1 VFVPAGSG
9 LTLGQVAPAD
19 IKSLADFL
27 TATGWKCLYGIN
39 FGGAWSAATGGTYS
53 AVPATVLTNAAAEVL
68 NVHNQLGSSLI
79 GIEIGNEPDDYGGT
93 YFPAATWSVSHYEP
107 AWLQFYNAIVAAV
120 PGVPVTGPANGWN
133 VNGWTVPFS
142 NYCVQNNIPLSLLT
156 QHYYIGQL
164 SQQTPPATI
173 ESVLSYPDPHLIS
186 YISPLQASAASNG
199 IPYRVAEAN
208 TWSDAWNS
216 TLIPDTYTNA
226 LWIID
231 FLFTCA
237 QYNATGVNIHGG
249 GAYSS
254 QPNEPTPIVDNGSAG
269 TVMAVRPEFY
279 GMLFFNLAG
288 TGTLNQT
295 TVSAGSLNV
304 SAYAVQNEYGAF
316 NVMLVN
322 KDLTNNLEVTIT
334 LPQKVNWAGVMVMSQ
349 LTSGNTGPDPA
360 AVSGITIQG
369 ASVSLTG
376 AYNNSTTNPATTTPN
391 LGYTATVSGSTVTC
405 YVPALSAV
413 LIELH

>member
-1 VFVPAGSG
+1 
-9 LTLGQVAPAD
+9 
-19 IKSLADFL
+19 
-27 TATGWKCLYGIN
+27 
-39 FGGAWSAATGGTYS
+39 
-53 AVPATVLTNAAAEVL
+53 
-68 NVHNQLGSSLI
+68 
-79 GIEIGNEPDDYGGT
+79 
-93 YFPAATWSVSHYEP
+93 
-107 AWLQFYNAIVAAV
+107 
-120 PGVPVTGPANGWN
+120 
-133 VNGWTVPFS
+133 
-142 NYCVQNNIPLSLLT
+142 
-156 QHYYIGQL
+156 
-164 SQQTPPATI
+164 
-173 ESVLSYPDPHLIS
+173 
-186 YISPLQASAASNG
+186 
-199 IPYRVAEAN
+199 
-208 TWSDAWNS
+208 
-216 TLIPDTYTNA
+216 
-226 LWIID
+226 
-231 FLFTCA
+231 
-237 QYNATGVNIHGG
+237 
-249 GAYSS
+249 
-254 QPNEPTPIVDNGSAG
+254 
-269 TVMAVRPEFY
+269 
-279 GMLFFNLAG
+279 MLFFNLAG